1 MISNLRELI
10 TLLVK
15 EKEIIF
21 VEEQVDPHLEIA
33 EIHRRVIASGGP
45 ALFFSNVKGSAFPVV
60 TNLFGTER
68 RVELSFGKK
77 PEQFV
82 KDAVSFIQHPS
93 FNISL
98 IRSALKIGFKK
109 RKRGPQRVL
118 YDLEKLPL
126 LTSWPEDGGA
136 FITWPTVYTEP
147 PGGGTGNLGVYRIQR
162 FDKMTTGLHWQ
173 IAKGGGFHFAQ
184 AEEQDQPLP
193 VAIMVGGPPA
203 LIMSAVAPLPEN
215 VPELLLASLLQ
226 GGKLARFQP
235 DDFPYKL
242 PAEADFILLGSAR
255 PHERRLEGP
264 FGDHYGYYSL
274 AHEFPV
280 FHCEKILHKEKAIY
294 PATVVGKP
302 RQEDYFLGNYLQELL
317 KPLFPLV
324 MPSVVDL
331 WSYAE
336 TGFHALTAARVKERY
351 YREAMTAAFRILGEG
366 QLSLS
371 KFLLI
376 TDQPVNLK
384 NFKETLQA
392 VLARFKPETDLFV
405 FGNLSLDTLDYA
417 GPSLNKGSRGVML
430 GLGDPVRNLPQAF
443 TSPLPSGI
451 RKAGV
456 FCPGCL
462 VVEGEM
468 TSALF
473 EELSSWPLLV
483 LVDQVDKALA
493 HEAAFLWT
501 CFTRFEPAADIHA
514 GKQTIT
520 RNHVVSSGPILIDA
534 RMKPSYPK
542 EVLVDEKT
550 EALVT
555 ARWGSYFP
563 GGKVEM
569 GDSRSGHVY

>member
-1 MISNLRELI
+1 MIRSLRELI
-10 TLLVK
+10 DLLVK

-21 VEEQVDPHLEIA
+21 VEELVDPYLEIA

-45 ALFFSNVKGSAFPVV
+45 ALFFANVKESAFPVV

-68 RVELSFGKK
+68 RIALSFGKK

-82 KDAVSFIQHPS
+82 KEALSFIQHPS
-93 FNISL
+93 FNMSL
-98 IRSALKIGFKK
+98 IRSALKLGFKK
-109 RKRGPQRVL
+109 RQKGPSKVL

-162 FDKMTTGLHWQ
+162 FDKMRAGLHWQ
-173 IAKGGGFHFAQ
+173 IAKGGGFHYAQ
-184 AEEQDQPLP
+184 AEEQNRSLP

-226 GGKLARFQP
+226 GSKLSLFKP
-235 DDFPYKL
+235 DNFPYNL
-242 PAEADFILLGSAR
+242 PAEADFILLGSAK
-255 PHERRLEGP
+255 PYERRLEGP

-274 AHEFPV
+274 AHEFPL
-280 FHCEKILHKEKAIY
+280 FHCEKILHKERAIY

-317 KPLFPLV
+317 KPLFPVV

-405 FGNLSLDTLDYA
+405 FSNLSLDTLDYA

-430 GLGDPVRNLPQAF
+430 GLGEPVRSLPQAF
-443 TSPLPSGI
+443 TGALPSGI
-451 RKAGV
+451 TKVGV

-462 VVEGEM
+462 VLEG
-468 TSALF
+468 TVTPALF
-473 EELSSWPLLV
+473 AQLSLWPLLV
-483 LVDQVDKALA
+483 LVDQLEKALA

-514 GKQTIT
+514 GKQTIA

-542 EVLVDEKT
+542 EVLVDERT
-550 EALVT
+550 EAGVA
-555 ARWGSYFP
+555 ARWCSYFP
-563 GGKVEM
+563 EGGVEM
-569 GDSRSGHVY
+569 GDSRAGHVY